1 MYFALTESQNDAL
14 IAIVKYQSE
23 DQFANAINIALDE
36 HFDSCQRIPKLEM
49 PKDMTYINTFVLE
62 FTCKDI
68 ESNYK
73 SSIRL
78 QKTILYS

>member
-1 MYFALTESQNDAL
+1 MYFALIESQNDAL

-23 DQFANAINIALDE
+23 DQFSNAVNIALDE
-36 HFDSCQRIPKLEM
+36 HFDSCQRIPRLET
-49 PKDMTYINTFVLE
+49 PKDLTYINTFILD
-62 FTCKDI
+62 FTCTDI